1 MRIAPAS
8 STGNPGFGWLSIPK
22 GPATEPRVDSG
33 RGELALAV
41 AALPRDG
48 SGGVPERLRVG
59 LAFTK
64 RVGSPTVVC
73 RGVDELD
80 GGPGEASTIGFA
92 LNGRPRLS
100 PLMKTL
106 RAGLGTG
113 GPLFD
118 KICASLRRDSLE
130 GISLMGGAAIGEEI
144 GFGPD
149 RMLLVGLGE
158 ELPSALAEA

>member
-1 MRIAPAS
+1 M
-8 STGNPGFGWLSIPK
+8 PK

-59 LAFTK
+59 LGFTK
-64 RVGSPTVVC
+64 RVGSPTGAC
-73 RGVDELD
+73 RGVEELD
-80 GGPGEASTIGFA
+80 GGPAGASTSGFA

-149 RMLLVGLGE
+149 RMHLVGLGE

>member
-1 MRIAPAS
+1 MVVVAFSGFCSGRQIYGHEDGLERACASGPRAS
-8 STGNPGFGWLSIPK
+8 SQSEQMG
-22 GPATEPRVDSG
+22 
-33 RGELALAV
+33 
-41 AALPRDG
+41 
-48 SGGVPERLRVG
+48 
-59 LAFTK
+59 
-64 RVGSPTVVC
+64 
-73 RGVDELD
+73 RGVDEVD

-118 KICASLRRDSLE
+118 KICMSFRRDSLE